1 MNPTPMISRIGTGTH
16 CRHRPPKPSIISISF
31 KTAASIPPAL
41 PPRRPWGQTCTSSHS
56 LEAAGPIAVSTVGEK
71 ICRARPEPSGVRP
84 LPKGMLITAATR
96 WRLGEHLMGRLNCWR
111 SVAVP
116 LVQTALAAGLSWFV
130 AVHLFGHRAPLFA
143 PVAAIVGIDMT
154 LGQRLRRV
162 VGLMVGASAGV
173 GAGALLISAI
183 GTGPWQI
190 AVVVALAT
198 SVAVLLD
205 GRAVINVQ
213 AAVSA
218 ILVATLYVPG
228 ETSGIDRL
236 FDGLIGAAIG
246 LVIVAVFARS
256 SVCGPSAA
264 IARTGARGSA
274 S

>member
-1 MNPTPMISRIGTGTH
+1 
-16 CRHRPPKPSIISISF
+16 
-31 KTAASIPPAL
+31 
-41 PPRRPWGQTCTSSHS
+41 
-56 LEAAGPIAVSTVGEK
+56 VS
-71 ICRARPEPSGVRP
+71 
-84 LPKGMLITAATR
+84 
-96 WRLGEHLMGRLNCWR
+96 RLGEHLTGRLSCWR

-116 LVQTALAAGLSWFV
+116 LIQTALAAGLSWFV
-130 AVHLFGHRAPLFA
+130 AVHLFGHHAPLFA
-143 PVAAIVGIDMT
+143 PVAAIVSIDMT
-154 LGQRLRRV
+154 LGQRLRRAIE
-162 VGLMVGASAGV
+162 LIVGASVGV
-173 GAGALLISAI
+173 GIGALLISAI

-228 ETSGIDRL
+228 DTSGMDRL
-236 FDGLIGAAIG
+236 FDGLIGAAIS

-256 SVCGPSAA
+256 VLCSPAVAVTE
-264 IARTGARGSA
+264 TGARGAA